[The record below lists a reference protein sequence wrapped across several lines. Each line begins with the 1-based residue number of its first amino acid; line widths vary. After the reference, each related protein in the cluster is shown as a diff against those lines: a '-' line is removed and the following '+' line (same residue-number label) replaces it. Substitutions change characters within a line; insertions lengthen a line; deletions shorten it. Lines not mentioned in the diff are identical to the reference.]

1 VAGVDRDPLGAVGAD
16 HEVGLGVGA
25 VELRAADRVA
35 GEIAPVEE
43 GAVEREP
50 GRGADAGDEVGQDIA
65 AVQVRAAD
73 RAALRIRPVEV
84 VGVDGDPLRV
94 DVEEARLDVR
104 SVEGGAADRASA
116 RRHELLGAGPVDVG
130 VAGRRKR
137 QGGEQDRED
146 PDSGL
151 RHGSDA
157 TPE

>member
-1 VAGVDRDPLGAVGAD
+1 VVGVDRDSLGPVGAGYEARLD
-16 HEVGLGVGA
+16 VGA

-35 GEIAPVEE
+35 GEVAPIEE
-43 GAVEREP
+43 AAVDREP
-50 GRGADAGDEVGQDIA
+50 GRGADAGNEVGLDIA

-104 SVEGGAADRASA
+104 AVEAGAADRASA
-116 RRHELLGAGPVDVG
+116 RWDELLRTGPVDEG
-130 VAGRRKR
+130 VAGRWKR
-137 QGGEQDRED
+137 QSDEQDRED

-157 TPE
+157 TPD